1 MDQVGGYR
9 EGYEGSQDWDLIL
22 RVSEL
27 LGEEQVLHIPH
38 VLYHWRVHAGSTAS
52 VVSAKPYAI
61 AAGQRA
67 VVDHIQRTGRSARVT
82 RIGKSGHNQV
92 RWVLPNP
99 APRVSIIIPTRDGR
113 LLDRC
118 VDSLLDSTT
127 YPDFEVVVVDNS
139 SRSLPTLEYLHA
151 RDDRLTVIRDER
163 PFNYAAINNYAVERT
178 SGDVVCLL
186 NDDTEVISGEW
197 LTEMVSQ
204 LVQPGIGAV
213 GAKLYYGDWRIQ
225 HAGVVLGVGG
235 VAGHA
240 YRMADRFSSGY
251 FGNLQLAHRMSAVTA
266 ACIVVR
272 REAWDQVEGLDETN
286 LPVAFNDVDFCMR
299 LREAAWE
306 IVWTPYAELLH
317 HESISR
323 GPDNQGPRRRSV
335 RPRDRVHGVAL
346 GLQGSPRGP
355 LLQPELVSRR
365 RRLLLG
371 VAPASVVRHTNI
383 VRICPVQAPDN
394 IILRDLTNSVGSP

>member
-1 MDQVGGYR
+1 M
-9 EGYEGSQDWDLIL
+9 
-22 RVSEL
+22 
-27 LGEEQVLHIPH
+27 
-38 VLYHWRVHAGSTAS
+38 
-52 VVSAKPYAI
+52 
-61 AAGQRA
+61 
-67 VVDHIQRTGRSARVT
+67 
-82 RIGKSGHNQV
+82 
-92 RWVLPNP
+92 
-99 APRVSIIIPTRDGR
+99 SIIVPTRDGR

-204 LVQPGIGAV
+204 LLQPGIGAV

-240 YRMADRFSSGY
+240 YRMAGRFSSGY

-272 REAWDQVEGLDETN
+272 REAWDQLAGLDETN
-286 LPVAFNDVDFCMR
+286 LPVAFNDVDFCLR

-306 IVWTPYAELLH
+306 IVWTPCAQLLH

-323 GPDNQGPRRRSV
+323 GPDNQGPRAGTRSPARSRTWNCVGASRVSERTPTTTRTCLSTPKTSPWHGPRECRTTHLHSADRPGQAPGNTILGDAQTPSARRNSRQR
-335 RPRDRVHGVAL
+335 RPDRDSTHSRAMRAGGARSKTRHLCDDTGPRRYA
-346 GLQGSPRGP
+346 SPSRLP
-355 LLQPELVSRR
+355 RRHECRTRAQERHRR
-365 RRLLLG
+365 RRGLG
-371 VAPASVVRHTNI
+371 HRGGGWS
-383 VRICPVQAPDN
+383 
-394 IILRDLTNSVGSP
+394 